1 MSVYFETSL
10 GDVVFDLYTKRCP
23 VACKNFIQLCKSGFY
38 NGCLFYNLE
47 KSFIVQSGDRT
58 GTGQVSDS
66 FDGGLFPREL
76 PTNVKH
82 DKVGILGYSHKLNNN
97 FDVTN
102 NAKVNGSQFYI
113 TLRRQIDY
121 LDGKYTAFGSLEE
134 DPNNIIQ
141 QLNNMPTDNDGRPLA
156 DIRILK
162 AHVIDDPFAIPS
174 NNVVVDKT
182 TFILDNNNNG
192 DYRPK
197 EEIVVPRVSWKK
209 LNNTADKNNND
220 KKNHHGNTSTHV
232 ETSNGTN
239 SNTKINIKE
248 KQNADSA
255 AKTLEILGDLPT
267 VDTKPPET
275 VLFVCKLNSI
285 TDSDALELIF
295 SRFGDIKSC
304 HVVCDWKTGDSLQ
317 YAFIEYEN
325 EESCNEAYLKMNNV
339 KIDDRRIQVDF
350 SQSVSKEWNAF
361 KRRGGGSNRS
371 NGKNVSKGGGMKRRW
386 VEKDSNDNND
396 NNNNNT
402 TAGTMTKKRRWV
414 ENDN

>member
-1 MSVYFETSL
+1 
-10 GDVVFDLYTKRCP
+10 
-23 VACKNFIQLCKSGFY
+23 
-38 NGCLFYNLE
+38 
-47 KSFIVQSGDRT
+47 
-58 GTGQVSDS
+58 
-66 FDGGLFPREL
+66 
-76 PTNVKH
+76 
-82 DKVGILGYSHKLNNN
+82 
-97 FDVTN
+97 
-102 NAKVNGSQFYI
+102 
-113 TLRRQIDY
+113 
-121 LDGKYTAFGSLEE
+121 
-134 DPNNIIQ
+134 
-141 QLNNMPTDNDGRPLA
+141 MPTDNDGRPLA

-220 KKNHHGNTSTHV
+220 TKNHHGNTSTHV

-371 NGKNVSKGGGMKRRW
+371 NGKNVGKAGGMKRRW
-386 VEKDSNDNND
+386 VEKDTNDNND